1 MRFNY
6 VKWQNF
12 KSYGDYVTIVFLN
25 NIETKLITGDN
36 GSGKTSFV
44 DAIIWCLYGRSLS
57 AIDEVVN
64 RDVGKNCKVEVE
76 FEIGQ
81 NSYNIVRYRNHDDFG
96 NKLLF
101 YLNSADDLTKRN
113 INETQNK
120 IMEVLQIPYYAMVAS
135 LIFSSEVYVSFLR
148 AKNSERLRVF
158 DGILNLRVI
167 GSYYDTVRKLRKPAQ
182 DKIAILVRE
191 NENKNSAMES
201 LKINVKNYIAGVK
214 NTLQKL
220 VDKKNLLEEER
231 ENIEIRLGTILH
243 IDHIK
248 ELEKNEEHKKIIEFN
263 KKIDEEIQEED
274 KKIYGLDELFSS
286 LSEKKSH
293 LEKLEKIDIVG
304 EIQDNEEYNHALNH
318 NQEIEN
324 RILILQKE
332 LSDLSHIEEKIEM
345 LSDKVEKISL
355 EITKINQ
362 NICPT
367 CKQKIDLDLSLK
379 LIHEREIKF
388 SKFTDEKK
396 KAIAEHQ
403 NTRMKNVH
411 LKSQIEKLLQQKL
424 TVPEI
429 PKYDMDFLNNLERT
443 KTKVTESIVLLDKDI
458 ASRNNFNEE
467 INNRISKLKSQLYT
481 EIPEKPEHNVE
492 FLRNIKEQVES
503 LKNRIDE
510 IEKEKL
516 IIKEKAK
523 STYDENYLK
532 TTNKEIGDI
541 ESFLEENSEKLK
553 KIKGEDF
560 HYSVLQNIF
569 SNKEDGLKKII
580 ISRMIALFNER
591 INFYLPLFFNRE
603 ISIHFDKNLIEDIKI
618 GNKEVSFSTFS
629 SGEKTR
635 LDLAIS
641 FSLFMLVKSFFSST
655 INLLIFDEILDK
667 NLDKAGVS
675 AVLEIIEN
683 LSKNNCIFV
692 ISHRYEYKEF
702 FNNQM
707 QIFKDKD
714 GFSKMIAG

>member
-214 NTLQKL
+214 NTLQRL
-220 VDKKNLLEEER
+220 VDKKNLLEEEK

-603 ISIHFDKNLIEDIKI
+603 ISIHFDKNLIEDIKL

-702 FNNQM
+702 FNNQI

-714 GFSKMIAG
+714 GFSKLIAG